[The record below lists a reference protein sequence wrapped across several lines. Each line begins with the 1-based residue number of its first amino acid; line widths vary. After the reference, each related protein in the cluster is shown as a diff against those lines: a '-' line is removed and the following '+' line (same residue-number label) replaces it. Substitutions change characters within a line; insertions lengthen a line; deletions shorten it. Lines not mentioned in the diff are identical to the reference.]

1 MTFHKALPTIHIHP
15 ILILFLIIGFI
26 TGTFMEIV
34 IMLGVVLFHELGHYI
49 MAISFKWR
57 IKSITL
63 WVFGGVMD
71 TDEHGNRPLYEEA
84 LVSIAGPLQHVFIY
98 LFLIIIAPMD
108 VVPRSIIELSMY
120 YNNVILLFNLLPVW
134 PLDGGKLLFT
144 LLSAF
149 IPYKKAHT
157 NMILISVLVSICIL
171 VLFLFILPFTLSSVF
186 IVLFILLENRTEWKQ
201 RYYVFLRFLSKRF
214 YGTNKAKRI
223 DSIEVSHDVS
233 LFDVFS
239 LFIREKKHIINISYP
254 GHRKSS
260 INEIECL
267 SSYFQKKQY
276 NITIGEVKRM
286 G

>member
-1 MTFHKALPTIHIHP
+1 MTFLKIIPTIHIHP
-15 ILILFLIIGFI
+15 ILIIFLFIGFI

-34 IMLGVVLFHELGHYI
+34 IMLGIVLFHEIGHYI

-98 LFLIIIAPMD
+98 LFIIILAPMN
-108 VVPRSIIELSMY
+108 VVPNSIIELIMY
-120 YNNVILLFNLLPVW
+120 YNNVILFFNLLPVW
-134 PLDGGKLLFT
+134 PLDGGKCLFT

-157 NMILISVLVSICIL
+157 IMILVSILVCVCIL
-171 VLFLFILPFTLSSVF
+171 LTQLFILPFTLSSIF
-186 IVLFILLENRTEWKQ
+186 IILFILLENRTEWKQ
-201 RYYVFLRFLSKRF
+201 RYYVFLRFLSRRF
-214 YGTNKAKRI
+214 YGTNQSRRLSPIK
-223 DSIEVSHDVS
+223 VSDKNT

-239 LFIREKKHIINISYP
+239 LFIREKKHIIYISYP
-254 GHRKSS
+254 DNRETS
-260 INEIECL
+260 IGEKDCL
-267 SSYFQKKQY
+267 NSYFQEKHY
-276 NITIGEVKRM
+276 NITVGEVKRM

>member
-1 MTFHKALPTIHIHP
+1 MTGRKLFPVIHIHP
-15 ILILFLIIGFI
+15 ILIIFLFIGFI

-34 IMLGVVLFHELGHYI
+34 IMLGIVLFHELGHYI
-49 MAISFKWR
+49 MATSFQWR

-71 TDEHGNRPLYEEA
+71 TDEHGNRPVYEEA

-98 LFLIIIAPMD
+98 LFIFITAPMN
-108 VVPRSIIELSMY
+108 VVSSSTMELILY

-134 PLDGGKLLFT
+134 PLDGGKCLFT

-157 NMILISVLVSICIL
+157 ITILTSVWVSAGILITQ
-171 VLFLFILPFTLSSVF
+171 LFILPFTLSSVF
-186 IVLFILLENRTEWKQ
+186 ILLFILLENRTEWKQ

-214 YGTNKAKRI
+214 YGTSYAKKSVPI
-223 DSIEVSHDVS
+223 YVSS
-233 LFDVFS
+233 ARTLFDVFS
-239 LFIREKKHIINISYP
+239 LFIRERKHVIYISNQEDN
-254 GHRKSS
+254 RSK
-260 INEIECL
+260 IDEEECL
-267 SSYFQKKQY
+267 RAYFHEKQY
-276 NITIGEVKRM
+276 SITVGEVKRM

>member
-1 MTFHKALPTIHIHP
+1 MTVLKLLPTIHIHP
-15 ILILFLIIGFI
+15 ILIIFLFIGFI

-34 IMLGVVLFHELGHYI
+34 IMLGIVLFHEIGHYI

-98 LFLIIIAPMD
+98 LFIMIVTPMN
-108 VVPRSIIELSMY
+108 VVPNSILELMMY

-134 PLDGGKLLFT
+134 PLDGGKCLFT
-144 LLSAF
+144 LLSAY
-149 IPYKKAHT
+149 IPYKRAHT
-157 NMILISVLVSICIL
+157 IMILISVVVSLCIL
-171 VLFLFILPFTLSSVF
+171 FTQLVILPFTMSSIF
-186 IVLFILLENRTEWKQ
+186 ILLFILLENRTEWKQ

-214 YGTNKAKRI
+214 YGTSQPKRTLPLKVS
-223 DSIEVSHDVS
+223 DSNS

-239 LFIREKKHIINISYP
+239 LFIREKKHIIYISYP
-254 GHRKSS
+254 DGKKTSMDERD
-260 INEIECL
+260 CL
-267 SSYFQKKQY
+267 RSYFQDKHY
-276 NITIGEVKRM
+276 NITVGEVKRM